1 MKLLDT
7 SGRLFGRFNIIDVS
21 MLAFLLLAA
30 VGIVA
35 VQSGWHQ
42 TSGEQIRGETD
53 IQYTVALRD
62 VKVVNPEKLF
72 TPGKKVSMTIRNQP
86 RGEVEV
92 LEASYSPKEVIV
104 PAGSSFNVVDDPT
117 NTHVYDFLVTLKDHA
132 LIGREGYV
140 TNGVKVKIG
149 MHMVVEGFDFQLPGH
164 IADVRA
170 LGQE

>member
-7 SGRLFGRFNIIDVS
+7 SGKLFGRFNIIDVS
-21 MLAFLLLAA
+21 MLAFLLLVAA
-30 VGIVA
+30 GIVA

-42 TSGEQIRGETD
+42 TSGEQIQGETD

-62 VKVVNPEKLF
+62 VKVMNPESLF
-72 TPGKKVSMTIRNQP
+72 TPGRKVSMTIRNQP

-92 LEASYSPKEVIV
+92 LEAVYAPKKAIV
-104 PAGSSFNVVDDPT
+104 PAGGSYNVIDDPKDP
-117 NTHVYDFLVTLKDHA
+117 HIYDFRVTLKDHA
-132 LIGREGYV
+132 LVGREGYV

-149 MHMVVEGFDFQLPGH
+149 MHMVVEGFDFQIPGH